1 MVELSKDAR
10 KLLRTLHTTYR
21 ARMKAGMTKPNAR
34 DFQFDKMMEIRE
46 KLGWSQDDLLDTER
60 ELRNAGFIKPYMH
73 GACRLE
79 VSAIIYMENRWKRFV
94 SSFLDNVS
102 KFKP

>member
-21 ARMKAGMTKPNAR
+21 ARMKSGMTKPNAR
-34 DFQFDKMMEIRE
+34 DFQFDKMMEIR
-46 KLGWSQDDLLDTER
+46 KTLGWSQDDLLDTER

-79 VSAIIYMENRWKRFV
+79 NPAIVYMGNRWKRFV
-94 SSFLDNVS
+94 SELLDIVS
-102 KFKP
+102 KLKP